1 MAKLSLSHVRF
12 CYGQQGQCFRALDD
26 LNIAIEECEFI
37 CILGHSG
44 CGKTTLLRLL
54 SGLQDPTKGTVLLD
68 GRPMAGP
75 GPDRAVVF
83 QNYALFPWMSA
94 KKNVQ
99 FGIRQ
104 ARQELPKA
112 EVAALAMEYLTK
124 VDMADA
130 ADKYPYQLSGGMR
143 QRVAI
148 ARALAMDA
156 DILLLDEPFGAL
168 DAKIRL
174 ELQQLLEQLWCSGE
188 KRKTVIFVTHDIREA
203 VQLASRILFMA
214 PGKIIADIPV
224 DLPRPRQQ
232 LLGEGAQMRKQLQDR
247 LLQLFYDTDGTEAT
261 DEG

>member
-1 MAKLSLSHVRF
+1 MLELKNITKVYPAGDGNVEALKGVGL
-12 CYGQQGQCFRALDD
+12 QFRSS
-26 LNIAIEECEFI
+26 EFVS
-37 CILGHSG
+37 ILGPSG

-104 ARQELPKA
+104 ARRELPKA

-124 VDMADA
+124 VEMADA

-214 PGKIIADIPV
+214 PGKIVADIPV

>member
-26 LNIAIEECEFI
+26 LNITIEEGEFI

-54 SGLQDPTKGTVLLD
+54 SGLQDPTAGTVLLD

-130 ADKYPYQLSGGMR
+130 ADK
-143 QRVAI
+143 
-148 ARALAMDA
+148 
-156 DILLLDEPFGAL
+156 
-168 DAKIRL
+168 
-174 ELQQLLEQLWCSGE
+174 
-188 KRKTVIFVTHDIREA
+188 
-203 VQLASRILFMA
+203 
-214 PGKIIADIPV
+214 
-224 DLPRPRQQ
+224 
-232 LLGEGAQMRKQLQDR
+232 
-247 LLQLFYDTDGTEAT
+247 
-261 DEG
+261 

>member
-1 MAKLSLSHVRF
+1 MAKLLLSHVRF

-26 LNIAIEECEFI
+26 LNITIEEGEFI

-54 SGLQDPTKGTVLLD
+54 SGLQDPTAGTVLLD

-156 DILLLDEPFGAL
+156 DICLLYTSCRCTYIGTRRRTIWRAWNGCTCW
-168 DAKIRL
+168 I
-174 ELQQLLEQLWCSGE
+174 
-188 KRKTVIFVTHDIREA
+188 
-203 VQLASRILFMA
+203 ASSAA
-214 PGKIIADIPV
+214 PARTRA
-224 DLPRPRQQ
+224 RPRSISSRASAPASKSC
-232 LLGEGAQMRKQLQDR
+232 GMPRRKPQIP
-247 LLQLFYDTDGTEAT
+247 E
-261 DEG
+261 EVKVCWN

>member
-1 MAKLSLSHVRF
+1 MAKIELSHVRF

-26 LNIAIEECEFI
+26 LNVKIEEGEFV

-54 SGLQDPTKGTVLLD
+54 SGLQEPTVGTVCLD
-68 GRPMAGP
+68 GHPMAGP

-104 ARQELPKA
+104 ARRSLSRPAAA
-112 EVAALAMEYLTK
+112 ELAMSYLDM
-124 VDMADA
+124 VEMADA

-156 DILLLDEPFGAL
+156 EVLLLDEPFGAL

-174 ELQQLLEQLWCSGE
+174 ELQQLLESLWCSGE

-203 VQLASRILFMA
+203 ALLASRIIFME
-214 PGKIIADIPV
+214 PGKIVADIPV
-224 DLPRPRQQ
+224 DLPRPRQHLQ
-232 LLGEGAQMRKQLQDR
+232 GAQAQELQQLQER
-247 LLQLFYDTDGTEAT
+247 LLRLFYAADGTEAT
-261 DEG
+261 NES